1 MPSAVALERS
11 HRIHGTCIFP
21 YIYHKTSTI
30 HVGKYTIFPWILWG
44 WIQQFRPSDR
54 ECLNQTLCPL
64 FLLRYWVPVSLETKI
79 SGWPMKTFSEFGPL
93 LHDWISASSSPSL
106 VRSALLEAIGQKI
119 NISWPGR
126 WQFQTTNSKQT
137 NKHCQKHM
145 IVEHFELTS
154 YHLDDSQYN
163 CLRIPTTISQ
173 FQRNHRI
180 LAPPA
185 DFEGFTLN
193 SVFFGWAIYM

>member
-1 MPSAVALERS
+1 MPSALALERS

-64 FLLRYWVPVSLETKI
+64 FLLRYWVPVSLETEI

-93 LHDWISASSSPSL
+93 LMIESQRHRLHPWWEAHCWKRSGRKSTYHDQEDDNFKL
-106 VRSALLEAIGQKI
+106 
-119 NISWPGR
+119 
-126 WQFQTTNSKQT
+126 QTQNKQT
-137 NKHCQKHM
+137 N
-145 IVEHFELTS
+145 IV
-154 YHLDDSQYN
+154 
-163 CLRIPTTISQ
+163 
-173 FQRNHRI
+173 RNTW
-180 LAPPA
+180 LLN
-185 DFEGFTLN
+185 TLN
-193 SVFFGWAIYM
+193 